1 MQHLSGQDA
10 TFLYLETPGAHLNLT
25 GLYIYQQPGG
35 KNGRLGFA
43 EISQLISAALED
55 VSELSR
61 KMLRP
66 PLDIDYP
73 IWVEDPEF
81 DLKQHVIRYPGRAP
95 RSRQA
100 LFKIL
105 SEIHAEAMDLSRAPW
120 EMHVLERLDR
130 IPGLPPHCFAIVMK
144 YHHAAIDG
152 ASGAVLVDRL
162 HGIHSAEPLTRE
174 QSRPPGTAE
183 TLLRAALSNAGSTV
197 ALVRAIADAAPTE
210 LRRWRDGWFAAK
222 KEKVAVPDTR
232 FNRPVSAQRI
242 MHASSFELS
251 RLRAISQACKKAAQV
266 DKDKESP
273 GAGTH
278 TGRGPT
284 INDVLLA
291 VCGGAL
297 RRWLMR
303 RDELPTEPLVAMVP
317 VNTRSEGEDQLPG
330 NHISTLFLPI
340 GTDIENPLQRL
351 WAITAATGRAKTGED
366 GMDPR
371 KLNAIA
377 SNIPALPL
385 SLAAHLTTGL
395 GLAYRG
401 LRLCNCTITS
411 VPPNQEG
418 LHLGP
423 APLVNIVA
431 NGPLLDGMGLIIS
444 IISYAGITN
453 LSFTSCPE
461 MLPDPA
467 ELARDAERELA
478 SLEKELRKQAD
489 SGLTSS

>member
-1 MQHLSGQDA
+1 MMQHLSGQDA
-10 TFLYLETPGAHLNLT
+10 AFLYLETPGAHLNLT
-25 GLYIYQQPGG
+25 GLYLYQQPGG
-35 KNGRLGFA
+35 KAGMLDFA
-43 EISQLISAALED
+43 DISQLIRTALEGL
-55 VSELSR
+55 SELSR
-61 KMLRP
+61 KMIRP

-73 IWVEDPEF
+73 VWADDPDF
-81 DLKQHVIRYPGRAP
+81 DFTEHVIRYTGPAP
-95 RSRQA
+95 RSRRA

-105 SEIHAEAMDLSRAPW
+105 SDIHAEAMDLSRAPW
-120 EMHVLERLDR
+120 EMHVIERLHA
-130 IPGLPPHCFAIVMK
+130 IPGLPAHCFAIAMK

-152 ASGAVLVDRL
+152 ASGATLIDRL
-162 HGIHSAEPLTRE
+162 HGINTTKPAPE
-174 QSRPPGTAE
+174 QSRPPPGTVE
-183 TLLRAALSNAGSTV
+183 TLLRAAVNNVGSTV

-210 LRRWRDGWFAAK
+210 LRRWRDGWFATK
-222 KEKVAVPDTR
+222 TEKVSVPDTR

-242 MHASSFELS
+242 MYATSFPLP
-251 RLRAISQACKKAAQV
+251 RLKAIRQAGKLAAQEAS
-266 DKDKESP
+266 DSEGLHSGTIP
-273 GAGTH
+273 GG
-278 TGRGPT
+278 GPT
-284 INDVLLA
+284 INDILLT

-317 VNTRSEGEDQLPG
+317 VNTRSDAENQLPG

-340 GTDIENPLQRL
+340 GSDIENPLERL
-351 WAITAATGRAKTGED
+351 LAVTAATGRAKSGEN

-371 KLNAIA
+371 QVNAIA
-377 SNIPALPL
+377 RNIPALPL
-385 SLAAHLTTGL
+385 SVAAQLATGL
-395 GLAYRG
+395 GLSYRG

-423 APLVNIVA
+423 APLVGIVA

-444 IISYAGITN
+444 IVSYAGTTN

-478 SLEKELRKQAD
+478 CLEKALRN
-489 SGLTSS
+489 ST